1 MNLTIPLF
9 QTPSLTACF
18 TTRHGGI
25 SQIPFDSLNLAF
37 HVHDDPD
44 DVHQNHLLLA
54 KKLGYEANALIY
66 MRQIHSNSVVIIT
79 DEMDF
84 NSPPECDALIT
95 NRLNTPLMVM
105 SADCTPILVY
115 DHTHNAIAAIHAGRV
130 GALDEILPKTLH
142 AMKIEYGTTAE
153 DVLVFLGPSIHGCCY
168 EVNETIA
175 RLTIEKG
182 YESALRREATKVF
195 LDVNTILVLQLD
207 SLGVKKENIEVINH
221 CTSCQCDTYF
231 SYRANAHHTGRIA
244 GVIMLQPA

>member
-1 MNLTIPLF
+1 MNLITPVF

-25 SQIPFDSLNLAF
+25 SKAPFDSLNLAF
-37 HVHDDPD
+37 HVNDNPT

-54 KKLGYEANALIY
+54 KELHYGADKLIY
-66 MRQIHSNSVVIIT
+66 MRQIHSDSVVIINE
-79 DEMDF
+79 EMDF

-95 NRLNTPLMVM
+95 NRPNTPLMVM

-115 DHTHNAIAAIHAGRV
+115 DRTHNAIAAIHAGRI

-142 AMKIEYGTTAE
+142 AMKIEYGTTVE
-153 DVLVFLGPSIHGCCY
+153 DIMVLLGPSIHGCCY

-175 RLTIEKG
+175 RLTVEKG
-182 YESALRREATKVF
+182 YEKALRREETKVF
-195 LDVNTILVLQLD
+195 LDVNTILLLQLK
-207 SLGVKKENIEVINH
+207 SLEVKIERIEVINH

-231 SYRANAHHTGRIA
+231 SYRADAQHTGRIA
-244 GVIMLQPA
+244 GVIMLRSS